1 MIMAVQEFV
10 PEETELDTAVPEF
23 FPESFNADLLR
34 QKINDEEYLNEA
46 IQRIALVLTNELLD
60 ISPGG
65 TFYGRQRKRR

>member
-10 PEETELDTAVPEF
+10 PEKTEPDTAVPEI

-34 QKINDEEYLNEA
+34 QKINSEEYLDEA
-46 IQRIALVLTNELLD
+46 IQRIALILTNELLD

-65 TFYGRQRKRR
+65 TFNGRQRKRS